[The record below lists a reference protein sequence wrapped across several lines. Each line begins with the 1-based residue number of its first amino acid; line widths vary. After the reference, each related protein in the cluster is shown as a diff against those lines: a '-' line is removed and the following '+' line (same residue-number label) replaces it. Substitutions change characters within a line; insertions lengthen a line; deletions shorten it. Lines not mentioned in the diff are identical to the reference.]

1 MKIVEIRKQTAK
13 KLVLPWIE
21 KIAQSDWRA
30 GKYLAQLLTEEK
42 FFDLCGAASI
52 VYLLTDDNEN
62 LISFCSFNEKD
73 DIPNTD
79 LTPWIGFVY
88 TFPQYR
94 GKHYMGKLIETA
106 CQEAKNRGQKTI
118 YVSTHDE
125 GIYEK
130 YGFSFCGVIRL
141 ANLEPRQAYM
151 KTLEM

>member
-1 MKIVEIRKQTAK
+1 MKIIEIRQQTAK
-13 KLVLPWIE
+13 NLVLPWIE
-21 KIAQSDWRA
+21 KIAQADWRA

-42 FFDLCGAASI
+42 FFNLCGAASI

-125 GIYEK
+125 DIYEK
-130 YGFSFCGVIRL
+130 YGFSFYQI
-141 ANLEPRQAYM
+141 M
-151 KTLEM
+151 KNFDGEDSRVYKKEIL

>member
-1 MKIVEIRKQTAK
+1 MKIVEIRQQTAK
-13 KLVLPWIE
+13 NLLLPWIE

-130 YGFSFCGVIRL
+130 YGFSFYQI
-141 ANLEPRQAYM
+141 M
-151 KTLEM
+151 KDFDGEDSRVYKKEIL